1 MQDTPLYIIYLQ
13 GKLLQGRLHVSRHHP
28 RDEAEV
34 LISTDE
40 RGSEERRVT
49 ILGTMCRNRAI
60 HNDQV
65 AIRLIPSS
73 QSQESES
80 GGPINIS

>member
-13 GKLLQGRLHVSRHHP
+13 GKFLQGRLHVSRHHP
-28 RDEAEV
+28 CDDAEV
-34 LISTDE
+34 LISTD
-40 RGSEERRVT
+40 SEERRVT

-60 HNDQV
+60 HNDKV

-80 GGPINIS
+80 GGPINMS